1 MFQITPQLVQMG
13 MQMLMGK
20 GGNDPRMQQFSQMM
34 SGKNQ
39 QQQFQTLLNLAKSR
53 GLDVDAKMFSREDL
67 QNLGLK
73 VPPCG

>member
-20 GGNDPRMQQFSQMM
+20 FGNDPRMQQFSQMM

-39 QQQFQTLLNLAKSR
+39 QQQWQTLINLAKSR
-53 GLDVDAKMFSREDL
+53 GLDVDAKMFSRDDL

-73 VPPCG
+73 IPQ